1 MIDIKQIREN
11 PERFKKAARDK
22 RFDVDIDRLLVLDAG
37 IQENKKQLQ
46 DITTEKN
53 LLGKSIPKLAGAEK
67 TAALDKLS
75 LLKRNEEKFQ
85 DELKRLQPEF
95 DTLIL
100 QVAQPTDDD
109 VPVGKDETENIEI
122 RKEGK
127 VRQFDFE
134 PKDHVQ
140 LGAALDIIDIERGVK
155 LAGTRNYFL
164 KGDGA
169 LLHWAVLRF
178 AMDFMVGKGF
188 VPMSVP
194 VLMKD
199 EVMRGTGF
207 FPGSEDQTYR
217 KEEKKTDVNA
227 EAKPGTEETYRQKE
241 EDAIVNAEAKPW
253 TILELQDQTEKG
265 KSIPPETRFFPGSE
279 YLTRQGKTTAWFFEL
294 KDQPG
299 KGMFNLAGTAEV
311 PLTAYHMEE
320 ILKAEELP
328 KKYVAMSTC
337 FRREAGAAGKDTY
350 GLYRIHQFDKVE
362 QVIICENSVEV
373 SNKFHEEILANSE
386 AVLKA
391 LELPYRVVNVCTGDL
406 GRGQVKKY
414 DIEAWMPSRKN
425 YCETHSASKFYEFQ
439 ARRMNLRYK
448 DPASKKNL
456 FCHTL
461 NNTVVAS
468 PRILIPILELYQNA
482 DGSVTIPKVLRPY
495 MNGKEKIVK
504 RE

>member
-1 MIDIKQIREN
+1 MVDVKQIREN
-11 PERFKKAARDK
+11 PERFKKAAKDK
-22 RFDVDIDRLLVLDAG
+22 HFDVDIDRLLAVDAD

-46 DITTEKN
+46 DITTEINK
-53 LLGKSIPKLAGAEK
+53 LGKSVPKLVEAERQKIIAELSKLKQK
-67 TAALDKLS
+67 TSTLDEN
-75 LLKRNEEKFQ
+75 LKELQPRF
-85 DELKRLQPEF
+85 DELML
-95 DTLIL
+95 L
-100 QVAQPTDDD
+100 VAQPADDD
-109 VPVGKDETENIEI
+109 VPVGKDDTENVEI

-140 LGAALDIIDIERGVK
+140 LGEALDIIDIERGVK
-155 LAGTRNYFL
+155 LAGTRNYIL

-178 AMDFMVGKGF
+178 AMDYMVGKGY

-199 EVMRGTGF
+199 EAMTGTGF

-217 KEEKKTDVNA
+217 M
-227 EAKPGTEETYRQKE
+227 EA
-241 EDAIVNAEAKPW
+241 
-253 TILELQDQTEKG
+253 DQ
-265 KSIPPETRFFPGSE
+265 
-279 YLTRQGKTTAWFFEL
+279 L
-294 KDQPG
+294 
-299 KGMFNLAGTAEV
+299 NLAGTAEV
-311 PLTAYHMEE
+311 PLTAYRMGE
-320 ILKAEELP
+320 ILKADDLP
-328 KKYVAMSTC
+328 LKFVAMSTC

-350 GLYRIHQFDKVE
+350 GLYRIHQFDKIE
-362 QVIICENSVEV
+362 QVVICENSVET

-386 AVLKA
+386 AVMRA

-448 DPASKKNL
+448 NDKSKIENRKSKIQ

-482 DGSVTIPKVLRPY
+482 DGSVTIPKVLRTY
-495 MNGKEKIVK
+495 MGGKERIVA
-504 RE
+504 RG